1 VPPAEPLEG
10 WAWLEAA
17 GEAVDLPDEICRSAV
32 TCLGGSHGRVLLRH
46 LQRRFLDRRI
56 PPTAADAELRH
67 AEGQRSVVAHLLQL
81 LERGRGEA
89 RALTP
94 QRLDQEATP

>member
-1 VPPAEPLEG
+1 VPAAEPLEG

-32 TCLGGSHGRVLLRH
+32 ACLGSDRGRVLLRH
-46 LQRRFLDRRI
+46 LKRRFLDRRI

-81 LERGRGEA
+81 LERGRGA
-89 RALTP
+89 ADTLPP

>member
-1 VPPAEPLEG
+1 VPAAEPLEG

-32 TCLGGSHGRVLLRH
+32 ACLGGDRGRVLLRH
-46 LQRRFLDRRI
+46 LQRRFLDRRV

-81 LERGRGEA
+81 FERGRGQA
-89 RALTP
+89 RALPP
-94 QRLDQEATP
+94 QPLDQEATP

>member
-32 TCLGGSHGRVLLRH
+32 ACLGDDRGRILLRH

-56 PPTAADAELRH
+56 PPTASDAELRH
-67 AEGQRSVVAHLLQL
+67 AEGQRSVVFHLLQL

-89 RALTP
+89 RALLP